1 MFYFEKLS
9 ERTTLPDVVVLRPFV
24 PEIRPSRQVVN
35 GQIVDCDGEIVEVD
49 LSASSIWSFSDFS
62 VANLSA
68 VGHPLDGYVSI
79 LPSRFAVVDNL
90 SKNLE

>member
-1 MFYFEKLS
+1 MIYSEKLS
-9 ERTTLPDVVVLRPFV
+9 ARTVLPDVVVLRPVV

-49 LSASSIWSFSDFS
+49 LSDSNWSMSDFS

-68 VGHPLDGYVSI
+68 VGHPLDGHVSI
-79 LPSRFAVVDNL
+79 LPSRFSVVDSL
-90 SKNLE
+90 SKTLE